1 MRKRLYRVLFLV
13 FGLCVN
19 AQQALAQVNHVSI
32 NSRQSELNQQPRLKL
47 NVVAQNDDLS
57 QLSFYIRQQVDGDM
71 QQQRLSIQPINRFLV
86 QLNGKKLVTDRYAQ
100 LVITEN
106 QQNKAVLLAV
116 LALFDAPL
124 SFTSA
129 AFIEAQPLP
138 SSSNQPTKAPRPV
151 EADVTN
157 HVAVTVVK
165 NNAVKAVKT
174 NTVSEPVLQ
183 PRTSDNCQI
192 VKDNS
197 DTLWRI
203 ADRYKEQWNTSV
215 YGAMLAIFEANM
227 LAFSKQKIHL
237 LLKDA
242 LLVCPSTE
250 ILAQYDNKAVD
261 KKVFEVIEAKHAA
274 R

>member
-1 MRKRLYRVLFLV
+1 MRKRLYKVLFFA
-13 FGLCVN
+13 FGLCVY

-32 NSRQSELNQQPRLKL
+32 NSRQSELSEQPRLKV
-47 NVVAQNDDLS
+47 NVVAQNDDWS
-57 QLSFYIRQQVDGDM
+57 QLSFYIRQKIDGDM

-86 QLNGKKLVTDRYAQ
+86 QLNGKESVTDRSAQ

-106 QQNKAVLLAV
+106 QQNKAVILAV

-124 SFTSA
+124 SFNSA
-129 AFIEAQPLP
+129 AF
-138 SSSNQPTKAPRPV
+138 V
-151 EADVTN
+151 EAAPLRMTRNQSVDKPRQVKASDN
-157 HVAVTVVK
+157 NQVAVS
-165 NNAVKAVKT
+165 ALKT
-174 NTVSEPVLQ
+174 DTVSEPLLQ
-183 PRTSDNCQI
+183 PRKPDNCQI
-192 VKDNS
+192 IKDNA

-203 ADRYKEQWNTSV
+203 AERYKEQWNTSV

-242 LLVCPSTE
+242 LLVCPSTD

-274 R
+274 K